1 MPEISP
7 TGDSLQRR
15 PTIMFDHGTNKE
27 KKKRTHFVA
36 SLELE
41 QMLVLCEEAAN
52 DSRLN
57 VKKELGDC

>member
-1 MPEISP
+1 
-7 TGDSLQRR
+7 
-15 PTIMFDHGTNKE
+15 MFDHGTNKGGE
-27 KKKRTHFVA
+27 KKEKRTHFVA

-57 VKKELGDC
+57 VKKELGDR